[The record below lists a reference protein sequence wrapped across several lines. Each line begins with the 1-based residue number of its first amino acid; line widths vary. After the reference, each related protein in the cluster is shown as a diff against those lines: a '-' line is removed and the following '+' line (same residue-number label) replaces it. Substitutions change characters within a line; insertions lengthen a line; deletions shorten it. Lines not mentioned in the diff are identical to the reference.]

1 MARKWC
7 RLRRGREKNSAG
19 SAPEYECSEL
29 SNRARSADSKGAGIL
44 LAILGDTAVTHFIP
58 QDHVS
63 CRFLFPTVFHRQH
76 SPHMRSSLLPL
87 FLLPLFAYAQQ
98 QSGGGNSNN
107 VQLSTTLITSVT
119 LGPDR
124 AESSVTITRVFT
136 ITPAATSAAP
146 TATGNNPSG
155 SASGSV
161 RPSGSGNAPSAT
173 ITTTPANLPTAQSID
188 AGQTHSAPIPGAK
201 AGGGIYGPDDD
212 YTAGA
217 LALRRSTV
225 LMGAAGLVA
234 GGAVML
240 L

>member
-1 MARKWC
+1 
-7 RLRRGREKNSAG
+7 
-19 SAPEYECSEL
+19 
-29 SNRARSADSKGAGIL
+29 
-44 LAILGDTAVTHFIP
+44 
-58 QDHVS
+58 
-63 CRFLFPTVFHRQH
+63 
-76 SPHMRSSLLPL
+76 MRSSLLPL
-87 FLLPLFAYAQQ
+87 FLLPLFACAQQ
-98 QSGGGNSNN
+98 QSGGNSNN
-107 VQLSTTLITSVT
+107 VQLSTTIIVSPT

-136 ITPAATSAAP
+136 VTPAATSAAP